1 LARIDEILAKAGTNK
16 SRILNATVYVSVM
29 DKKDE
34 MDVAWVEWAGDD
46 PQGWAQRACVGT
58 KLAPGH
64 LVEIVVIAA
73 REA

>member
-1 LARIDEILAKAGTNK
+1 
-16 SRILNATVYVSVM
+16 
-29 DKKDE
+29 
-34 MDVAWVEWAGDD
+34 VAWVEWAGDD